1 MCELCD
7 HQHYHRLTTKATN
20 HNTKQILH
28 QTNRYD
34 NTVRRQRATGKAM
47 GVGNRTFEATKRTF
61 QIDLGIEEYENK
73 VEVQT
78 FGTPVEWQ
86 CQHNLACRKQ

>member
-1 MCELCD
+1 
-7 HQHYHRLTTKATN
+7 
-20 HNTKQILH
+20 
-28 QTNRYD
+28 
-34 NTVRRQRATGKAM
+34 M

-61 QIDLGIEEYENK
+61 QIVLGIEEYENK

-86 CQHNLACRKQ
+86 CQHDLACRKQ